1 ELAVLARVDG
11 EADKG
16 ARAVLQGA
24 FRSPSGHLV
33 SRACFGEGYSD
44 GSRPMVKKDDAGV
57 DEIDVAG
64 DKHLVTKH
72 EKVHPYPRKDGDAA
86 FAIEAFCHFKSCHL
100 FNMAD
105 ALLGR

>member
-1 ELAVLARVDG
+1 MGGEELAVLARVDG

-44 GSRPMVKKDDAGV
+44 GSRPMVKKVTRLLNQKRDGAV
-57 DEIDVAG
+57 LARPE
-64 DKHLVTKH
+64 LVPGH
-72 EKVHPYPRKDGDAA
+72 VLLRHG
-86 FAIEAFCHFKSCHL
+86 FC
-100 FNMAD
+100 
-105 ALLGR
+105 LLPSVTPSRSR